1 MEINLADG
9 GQCLIFDLLDELRI
23 AFKDDKD
30 IAERVQVNLKPN
42 ILMTKCENRP
52 MVELKFL
59 ILKVK

>member
-30 IAERVQVNLKPN
+30 IAERV
-42 ILMTKCENRP
+42 
-52 MVELKFL
+52 
-59 ILKVK
+59 